1 MRNPKETCVYKKVSG
16 SSVTF
21 LVLYVNDILL
31 IENYISILISVKSS
45 LSRVFSMKN
54 LGEATYILGIR
65 IFHKKNQ
72 ESHRFE
78 TNYIQGNI

>member
-1 MRNPKETCVYKKVSG
+1 
-16 SSVTF
+16 
-21 LVLYVNDILL
+21 
-31 IENYISILISVKSS
+31 
-45 LSRVFSMKN
+45 MKN